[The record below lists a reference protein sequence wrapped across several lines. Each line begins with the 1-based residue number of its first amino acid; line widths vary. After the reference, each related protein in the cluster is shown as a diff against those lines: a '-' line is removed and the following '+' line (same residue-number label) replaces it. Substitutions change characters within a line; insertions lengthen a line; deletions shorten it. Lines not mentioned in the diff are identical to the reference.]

1 MTTFIW
7 PERAKINPMSDSN
20 ELVTEPNM
28 PKLYVVV
35 CTDLH
40 VAFGPYADPQEALF
54 KASRLTSVTECT
66 YAPVLLQLDQE
77 SQGVVAGVHTYPAPD
92 DWRKSHH
99 GYL

>member
-1 MTTFIW
+1 M
-7 PERAKINPMSDSN
+7 NPPN
-20 ELVTEPNM
+20 ELVPESDM

-54 KASRLTSVTECT
+54 KAEKMTSVTECT
-66 YAPVLLQLDQE
+66 YAPVLLRFDPG